1 MTEMGVERAAVSAV
15 TTRREMTMA
24 ANLYF
29 TILANS
35 TTEAEAM
42 AEAMK
47 VARAIDS
54 LDPVSV
60 KVCDTQ
66 RLVARVFAN
75 GNVHVLRDNSN
86 TDTAAE

>member
-1 MTEMGVERAAVSAV
+1 
-15 TTRREMTMA
+15 
-24 ANLYF
+24 
-29 TILANS
+29 
-35 TTEAEAM
+35 M

>member
-1 MTEMGVERAAVSAV
+1 
-15 TTRREMTMA
+15 MA
-24 ANLYF
+24 TNLYF

-54 LDPVSV
+54 PHDVAV
-60 KVCDTQ
+60 KVCGTQ
-66 RLVARVFAN
+66 RLVARVLAN
-75 GNVHVLRDNSN
+75 GNVHVLRDHSKSDN
-86 TDTAAE
+86 DTAAG